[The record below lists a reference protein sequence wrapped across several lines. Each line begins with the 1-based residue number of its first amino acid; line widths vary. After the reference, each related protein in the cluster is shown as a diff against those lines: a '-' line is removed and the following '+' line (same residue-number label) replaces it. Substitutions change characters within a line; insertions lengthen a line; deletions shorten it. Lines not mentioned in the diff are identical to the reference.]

1 MPAVKESLLQ
11 ERRLALEIYR
21 QMEDG
26 TDSEIYQ
33 SLEKYFQDKIDALVE
48 AGKQNNAEL
57 SFILE
62 DAPEQRAELFEKET
76 KLREELVEAINRKKA
91 FRQTFK
97 ATNPWL
103 VLYSQLPE
111 NFDITLEIACK
122 YVYRI
127 YLYPDA
133 PPKFQP
139 MKQEAKGSLLG
150 YYNLILNNGLTKL

>member
-62 DAPEQRAELFEKET
+62 DAPEQRAELLEKET

-91 FRQTFK
+91 FPPPPPPRRLKPQIPGLSCTASFRR
-97 ATNPWL
+97 
-103 VLYSQLPE
+103 
-111 NFDITLEIACK
+111 TLT
-122 YVYRI
+122 
-127 YLYPDA
+127 
-133 PPKFQP
+133 
-139 MKQEAKGSLLG
+139 SH
-150 YYNLILNNGLTKL
+150 